1 MLYYLFIQDY
11 CSPGKGTFRVHVEN
25 RHCAAGGMTCTK
37 GINVILED
45 KVQIKLMKEGTG
57 YGEFYAAIGVGYGQ
71 PIQKNAIKF
80 VLKQG
85 VIIYFGK
92 LRTLCLTHCFIE
104 KLTQV
109 WLLFYGMNASRN
121 YTLQDLIFRRNK
133 GIGHVGPCTRIAN
146 QQNSSYLELSPHWD
160 IYRLHDRHWS
170 QYILGPQVNCACSLR
185 SQVQSKRI
193 LCMLS

>member
-1 MLYYLFIQDY
+1 
-11 CSPGKGTFRVHVEN
+11 
-25 RHCAAGGMTCTK
+25 
-37 GINVILED
+37 
-45 KVQIKLMKEGTG
+45 MKEGTG

-109 WLLFYGMNASRN
+109 
-121 YTLQDLIFRRNK
+121 
-133 GIGHVGPCTRIAN
+133 
-146 QQNSSYLELSPHWD
+146 
-160 IYRLHDRHWS
+160 
-170 QYILGPQVNCACSLR
+170 
-185 SQVQSKRI
+185 
-193 LCMLS
+193 